1 MLLLDTLA
9 SAIIAILT
17 GLGVGSGGLLVIYLT
32 LVSGIDQPVA
42 QGINLLF
49 FLCAGGSALTV
60 HTTHRRLYPFMILL
74 TVLFG
79 IGGSLLGS
87 TLARALPPV
96 LLRRIFGGMLVF
108 SGIGTW
114 LRTSKSSSDHS

>member
-49 FLCAGGSALTV
+49 FC
-60 HTTHRRLYPFMILL
+60 
-74 TVLFG
+74 
-79 IGGSLLGS
+79 
-87 TLARALPPV
+87 ARAEV
-96 LLRRIFGGMLVF
+96 R
-108 SGIGTW
+108 
-114 LRTSKSSSDHS
+114 